1 MAGPSTTHFKELF
14 MKTKLISIVFFTA
27 FLAACSSQP
36 EPEPQPAGTELVKNG
51 GFETG
56 ITSWTTFTENNAV
69 AEQGRQ
75 KYCAK
80 TGDAY
85 GALGGVGKSAQ
96 AFARGFFTQK
106 VSIPA
111 TGTSTLRYSVRIDT
125 LEPSGSD
132 KDTFTAFI
140 DKSIIQTVRTS
151 DARNVHTAYTKDL
164 SDYKGKEIELK
175 FENFNNESNN
185 TVFCL
190 DDVSVRHVE

>member
-1 MAGPSTTHFKELF
+1 
-14 MKTKLISIVFFTA
+14 MKKIIFPVVLAALIG
-27 FLAACSSQP
+27 ACSSQP
-36 EPEPQPAGTELVKNG
+36 EPEPQPEPAGTELVKNG

-56 ITSWTTFTENNAV
+56 ITSWTPFTENNGV

-85 GALGGVGKSAQ
+85 GTLGGVGKSAQ
-96 AFARGFFTQK
+96 AFARGYFTQK
-106 VSIPA
+106 VSIPE

-132 KDTFTAFI
+132 KDTFSAFI
-140 DKSIIQTVRTS
+140 DGSIIQTVRTS

-164 SDYKGKEIELK
+164 SDYKGREITLK